1 VIHLATHVVAPA
13 GRPDQAMI
21 AFSTGTAGE
30 PEFLTT
36 SEIASMHVPG
46 ALVVLSGCETGA
58 GRARPGAGLLGLT
71 RAWQMAGASAVIAT
85 AWPVADSTGAIFASF
100 YQNLSA
106 MGPAEALER
115 SQIEMIRSGTW
126 RARPAY
132 WAAYQLSG
140 GIH

>member
-1 VIHLATHVVAPA
+1 
-13 GRPDQAMI
+13 MI
-21 AFSTGTAGE
+21 AFSTGITGE

-36 SEIASMHVPG
+36 SDIASMHVPG

-58 GRARPGAGLLGLT
+58 GSIRPGTGLLGLT
-71 RAWQMAGASAVIAT
+71 RAWQMAGASAVVAT
-85 AWPVADSTGAIFASF
+85 AWPVADSTGAIFTSF
-100 YQNLSA
+100 YRNLSE

-126 RARPAY
+126 RAKPAY

-140 GIH
+140 GIQ